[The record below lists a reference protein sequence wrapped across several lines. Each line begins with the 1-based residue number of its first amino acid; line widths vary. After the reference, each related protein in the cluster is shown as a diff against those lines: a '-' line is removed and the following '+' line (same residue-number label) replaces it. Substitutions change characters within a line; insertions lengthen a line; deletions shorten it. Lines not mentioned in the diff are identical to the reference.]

1 MLGRTSQKQP
11 CHEQPR
17 SSATAEQMALS
28 RAIESRKP
36 QGERICWDPLAERFL
51 RRRYKFLMLARPL
64 RDAVEKLIEGMFAG
78 HHYYVIART
87 RYIDDFLLEQ
97 LTHEPGQL
105 VILGAGYDS
114 RASRFAERLRNVAV
128 FEVDHPATS
137 RAKQGKV
144 GSAAGAD
151 VNYVPVDFN
160 VERLADRLREAGYRD
175 SARTVFLWE
184 GVTPYLP
191 RPAID
196 DVLRFVA
203 SSSGRGSAILFD
215 YILRSVVEGTCEMRG
230 ARTEFTKM
238 QRTSEPLV
246 SGFAEG
252 QIGPYLVER
261 GFGDVVD
268 IGADE
273 LKRRYFAAAAAARYV
288 KPWWRIVHAAVTPAT
303 AHSTSRE

>member
-1 MLGRTSQKQP
+1 MK
-11 CHEQPR
+11 EQQ

-36 QGERICWDPLAERFL
+36 QAERICWDPLAERFL
-51 RRRYKFLMLARPL
+51 GRRYKALLFTRPL
-64 RDAVEKLIEGMFAG
+64 RDAVEKLIERMFAG
-78 HHYYVIART
+78 HHYYVVART

-97 LTHEPGQL
+97 LKREPGQL

-114 RASRFAERLRNVAV
+114 RASRFAERLQNVAV
-128 FEVDHPATS
+128 FEIDHPATS
-137 RAKQGKV
+137 RAKQHEV
-144 GSAAGAD
+144 GSAFGGTR

-160 VERLADRLREAGYRD
+160 VERLSDRLRQAGYAD
-175 SARTVFLWE
+175 TARTVFLWE

-203 SSSGRGSAILFD
+203 SSSGPGSVILFD
-215 YILRSVVEGTCEMRG
+215 YILQSVVDGTCEMPG
-230 ARTEFTKM
+230 ASTEFTKM

-252 QIGPYLVER
+252 QIGPYLEAR
-261 GFGDVVD
+261 GFDDVVD
-268 IGADE
+268 IGADG
-273 LKRRYFAAAAAARYV
+273 LKRRYFDGAASTRYV
-288 KPWWRIVHAAVTPAT
+288 KPWWRIVHAARP
-303 AHSTSRE
+303 STS